1 MKKLKF
7 LVPILALAFLSC
19 DQYLDVNNSPNQ
31 LTFDKATPS
40 KLLPGAQVSTYRVQ
54 VGSMNQLGNVFMNS
68 WTRNVQSFGN
78 GFDKEL
84 QLNLDIGMCI
94 ESAYNEIKDRKGKV
108 VDGIFIKEEK

>member
-7 LVPILALAFLSC
+7 LVPILAFAFLSC
-19 DQYLDVNNSPNQ
+19 DQYLDVNDSPNQ

-78 GFDKEL
+78 GFDNGLRLLISLHEASNRP
-84 QLNLDIGMCI
+84 QI
-94 ESAYNEIKDRKGKV
+94 APA
-108 VDGIFIKEEK
+108 